1 MSLESCRTSVFTFQS
16 SVHSSHV
23 LRCLD
28 EQRQKDLLCDVTVV
42 VENRSFRAH
51 RSVLASCSD
60 YFSARMSSHTGQG
73 LVITL
78 PEEVT
83 AEGFEPLLQFAY
95 TSKLLFTKENVLEIR
110 TSATALGFKN
120 LDKACFDF
128 LLPKFFDSSKSPPKG
143 PRKQCCKTKCWRSK
157 AEASLKGDDAGDAQ
171 GASLAASQATPEKK
185 EVSSPSK
192 PGDSTDTRAET
203 EQEMETGSSLDYSLL
218 CPKYRKFQLA
228 CGRGLS
234 YMDTCGPENTN
245 SACPLNCLPCSSSE
259 DCEAAVT
266 SKDPPGDDEEEAVMP
281 FCCPLAEPSPTETPL
296 SFCPGQASAQ
306 ICREVAE
313 TGCPAAAPSA
323 GEGGETPIARLRGK
337 EAMVPDCCAEPESP
351 SPSSTLRA
359 DQRSTV
365 EIEVANQL
373 TSWPD
378 LCSPRALASAPAG
391 TRKTSELHWLRQ
403 LELGPRPVDC
413 PFLRDLGTVDA
424 QARDGERLPCSAESP
439 YMSMHSG
446 EDSDSFDTE
455 GDSESYTNER
465 ASEMQL
471 PFSVDRIASL
481 SRNDFQ
487 QMLKTHCLTREQLDF
502 VHDVRRRSKNRIAAR
517 RCRKRKLDCIHNL
530 ECEIERLRSEK
541 EKLTAEK
548 RQLDQL
554 KLKTWQSYSGLY
566 ERLCTEA
573 NLRPEQV
580 QVFAKYT
587 TLADCPFTA
596 HLSTKTCAYHCPES
610 ELQPLATGPATD
622 AVSCA
627 PKPSTSSALEP
638 PAGGASGNTQS
649 PSGPLAGLPDLHPI
663 DSPHTEESTMT
674 SVMHVL
680 NILTQFLQMVRQ
692 GWRWRDTTCEIKPF
706 ISVLTTVPPHTDSLG
721 VSTKTKAGLV
731 TEDDPLPF

>member
-23 LRCLD
+23 LRCLN
-28 EQRQKDLLCDVTVV
+28 EQRQKDLLCDVTVA
-42 VENRSFRAH
+42 VESQSFRAH
-51 RSVLASCSD
+51 RSILASCSD

-73 LVITL
+73 LVINL

-110 TSATALGFKN
+110 NCATVLGFKN

-128 LLPKFFDSSKSPPKG
+128 LLPKFFDSSKNSSKG
-143 PRKQCCKTKCWRSK
+143 SRKQCCKTKCWRSQ
-157 AEASLKGDDAGDAQ
+157 AESSFKGDDADEAQ
-171 GASLAASQATPEKK
+171 ETSLVSPCATLEKK
-185 EVSSPSK
+185 ELSSPNKIGENAESQ
-192 PGDSTDTRAET
+192 TETHVET
-203 EQEMETGSSLDYSLL
+203 EQELETESRPDYSLL

-228 CGRGLS
+228 CGKGSS
-234 YMDTCGPENTN
+234 YMDTCAPEAENTN
-245 SACPLNCLPCSSSE
+245 SACLLNCLPCSSSG
-259 DCEAAVT
+259 DCKAVVT
-266 SKDPPGDDEEEAVMP
+266 SKDPPGDDVKDAVTP
-281 FCCPLAEPSPTETPL
+281 FCCPLGKQAPTETPL
-296 SFCPGQASAQ
+296 SLCPGQASVQ
-306 ICREVAE
+306 FCREAAE
-313 TGCPAAAPSA
+313 ASCPATAPATA
-323 GEGGETPIARLRGK
+323 GEGGESLAARLKGK
-337 EAMVPDCCAEPESP
+337 EAIISDCCTGPACP
-351 SPSSTLRA
+351 SPCSTLRA

-378 LCSPRALASAPAG
+378 VCGPRASASAPDT
-391 TRKTSELHWLRQ
+391 TRRTSEMHWLRQ

-413 PFLRDLGTVDA
+413 PFLRDLDAVDA
-424 QARDGERLPCSAESP
+424 QVRGSEKLLLSAESP
-439 YMSMHSG
+439 YISMLSG

-487 QMLKTHCLTREQLDF
+487 QMLKTHSLTREQLDF

-573 NLRPEQV
+573 NLQPEQV

-587 TLADCPFTA
+587 SLADCPFKA
-596 HLSTKTCAYHCPES
+596 HLSTKACIYHCPES
-610 ELQPLATGPATD
+610 ELQPLAAGLAAD
-622 AVSCA
+622 AVVCE
-627 PKPSTSSALEP
+627 PKPSTSSTLEP
-638 PAGGASGNTQS
+638 PAVGVNGKTQS
-649 PSGPLAGLPDLHPI
+649 PSGPLAGLPDPHPT
-663 DSPHTEESTMT
+663 DFPHTEESTMT
-674 SVMHVL
+674 SATH
-680 NILTQFLQMVRQ
+680 ICPDQ
-692 GWRWRDTTCEIKPF
+692 
-706 ISVLTTVPPHTDSLG
+706 ISKLETD
-721 VSTKTKAGLV
+721 
-731 TEDDPLPF
+731 E

>member
-42 VENRSFRAH
+42 VESQSFRAH

-73 LVITL
+73 LVINL

-110 TSATALGFKN
+110 NCATVLGFKN

-128 LLPKFFDSSKSPPKG
+128 LLPKFFDSSKSSSKG

-157 AEASLKGDDAGDAQ
+157 AESSVKDDDDDDDDDDAQ
-171 GASLAASQATPEKK
+171 ETSLVPPCAALEKK
-185 EVSSPSK
+185 ELSSPAK
-192 PGDSTDTRAET
+192 PGENAESQMETHVET
-203 EQEMETGSSLDYSLL
+203 ETQSRPDYSLL

-228 CGRGLS
+228 CGKGPS
-234 YMDTCGPENTN
+234 FMDTCGPEAENTS
-245 SACPLNCLPCSSSE
+245 SACLLNCLPCSSSG
-259 DCEAAVT
+259 DCKSVVT
-266 SKDPPGDDEEEAVMP
+266 GKDPPGDNVEDAVTP
-281 FCCPLAEPSPTETPL
+281 FCCPLAKQAPTETPL
-296 SFCPGQASAQ
+296 SLCPGQASVQ
-306 ICREVAE
+306 FCREAAE
-313 TGCPAAAPSA
+313 ASCPATAPATA
-323 GEGGETPIARLRGK
+323 GEGGESLAARLKGK
-337 EAMVPDCCAEPESP
+337 EAITSDYCTGPACP
-351 SPSSTLRA
+351 SPCSTLRA

-373 TSWPD
+373 SSWPD
-378 LCSPRALASAPAG
+378 VFSPKASSAPDT
-391 TRKTSELHWLRQ
+391 TRRTSEMHWLRQ

-413 PFLRDLGTVDA
+413 PFLRDLDAVDA
-424 QARDGERLPCSAESP
+424 QVRGSERLPCSAESP
-439 YMSMHSG
+439 YISMHSG

-487 QMLKTHCLTREQLDF
+487 QMLKTHSLTREQLDF

-548 RQLDQL
+548 QQLDQL

-587 TLADCPFTA
+587 SLADCPFTA
-596 HLSTKTCAYHCPES
+596 HLSTKACIYHCAES
-610 ELQPLATGPATD
+610 ELQPLAAGLAID
-622 AVSCA
+622 AVGCE
-627 PKPSTSSALEP
+627 PRPSTSSTLEP
-638 PAGGASGNTQS
+638 PAGGAKGKTQS
-649 PSGPLAGLPDLHPI
+649 PSGLLVGQPDPHPI

-674 SVMHVL
+674 SVTH
-680 NILTQFLQMVRQ
+680 ICSDQ
-692 GWRWRDTTCEIKPF
+692 
-706 ISVLTTVPPHTDSLG
+706 ISKLETD
-721 VSTKTKAGLV
+721 
-731 TEDDPLPF
+731 E